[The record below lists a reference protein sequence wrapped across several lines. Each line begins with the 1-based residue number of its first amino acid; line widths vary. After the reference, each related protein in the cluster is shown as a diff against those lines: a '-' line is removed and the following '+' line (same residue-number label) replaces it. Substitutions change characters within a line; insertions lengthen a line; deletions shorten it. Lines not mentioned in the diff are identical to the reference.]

1 AIEPMAPADAIV
13 ESVRTRM
20 RPIFMTATTSV
31 GGMLPLVLMPGAG
44 SEMYRGLG
52 SVVVGGLIASTVF
65 TLLLV
70 PLVFS
75 LVLQM
80 SEGLRRALGLASG
93 LPHAR
98 AQSNREMR
106 GGAATPT
113 PAMALS
119 PREDS

>member
-1 AIEPMAPADAIV
+1 MRKVSGASRGQIAWQFV
-13 ESVRTRM
+13 NESVVM
-20 RPIFMTATTSV
+20 AA
-31 GGMLPLVLMPGAG
+31 LALVA
-44 SEMYRGLG
+44 
-52 SVVVGGLIASTVF
+52 A
-65 TLLLV
+65 LLLV
-70 PLVFS
+70 PLVCCV
-75 LVLQM
+75 VLLM
-80 SEGLRRALGLASG
+80 CVGRRWALGLASG